1 MSRLGSPLSNAANA
15 KMTAGKTIEGH
26 RINWEQIVTMKM
38 AETEK
43 LEPRESTSSYVSISR
58 FDTLVIQPQST
69 RIKLRVL
76 HG

>member
-15 KMTAGKTIEGH
+15 QMTAGKTIKAH
-26 RINWEQIVTMKM
+26 RINWEQTVTMKL

-43 LEPRESTSSYVSISR
+43 WEPREPASSYFSISR
-58 FDTLVIQPQST
+58 FDTLVIQPQLT
-69 RIKLRVL
+69 TIKLRVL

>member
-43 LEPRESTSSYVSISR
+43 LEPRESTSSYFSISR